1 MIRFFLFAVINVLAA
16 QLFAQSQINVNNIEI
31 VRDNYGVPHIFTK
44 TDAEAVYGLAW
55 AQCEDNFNI
64 MQESFA
70 AANGLSG
77 RLIGPNGAAL
87 DFLHQVFE
95 IDEFVESRYKQDIT
109 PEIET
114 MLYAYASALN
124 KYAETHPDEVKT
136 KKLFPISPKKVIAGH
151 TLQTLLLHN
160 SLMELGK
167 IMTKS
172 FEYDALKDK
181 VLGGSNAIAFN
192 KNITTDGKSYLIGN
206 PHQPVND
213 MGNFWE
219 ASVHSEEGYEMYGV
233 TFSIGGLFLV
243 IGANRNLGWSHTTN
257 YQNTADIFK
266 LKMHPS
272 NKNRYEYDGEWV
284 DLEQKKIKLKVKIGP
299 LVIPVSRK
307 YYKSI
312 YGPVFKKKS
321 GYYAYKTVGFHNLK
335 MVEQWYKMGSAK
347 NFGEFKTALNIQGL
361 AYQTITYADKENN
374 IYHLSNFIHPYRNE
388 DFEWTNVLEGNT
400 SKNNWNLNKYYPV
413 TALPQVENPKC
424 GYVYNCNNTVFKM
437 TGPGENPK
445 PKDFPKSFGLL
456 TSNNLRANTFEKL
469 IKNYETISFEEARK
483 IREDVTI
490 DKHNLSFRN
499 CMNCDDISSI
509 LLKNTKLK
517 PLKETF
523 DKWNGSFDVKNKQ
536 AAAMVISNFYMEE
549 YVKEEN
555 GNVDKDIP
563 MEELEKAMLKAQ
575 KFLLK
580 HYGTLEVELGKV
592 QKAVRADVE
601 LPMYGGINTLANCH
615 VKLHKKGKVKIEGG
629 DSFIMYAKY
638 NEDGLEEL
646 QTINAFGN
654 SMKEESPHHNSQ
666 AVMYVNMQTKK
677 AELDSQKLKAVGEI
691 YHPQ

>member
-1 MIRFFLFAVINVLAA
+1 LICSIFFV
-16 QLFAQSQINVNNIEI
+16 QLFAQPKINVDNIEI
-31 VRDNYGVPHIFTK
+31 VRDDYGVPHIFTK
-44 TDAEAVYGLAW
+44 TDAEAVYGIAW

-64 MQESFA
+64 MQDSFA

-77 RLIGPNGAAL
+77 RLIGPKGAAL

-95 IDEFVESRYKQDIT
+95 IDAFVESRYEKDIT
-109 PEIET
+109 PEIEA
-114 MLYAYASALN
+114 MLYAYAAAVN
-124 KYAETHPDEVKT
+124 KYAETHPDEVKN
-136 KKLFPISPKKVIAGH
+136 KKLFPTTPKKIVAGH

-167 IMTKS
+167 IMTKR

-181 VLGGSNAIAFN
+181 ILGGSNAMAFN
-192 KNITTDGKSYLIGN
+192 KNITADGKSYLIGN
-206 PHQPVND
+206 PHQPVDD

-243 IGANRNLGWSHTTN
+243 IGTNRNLGWSHTTN
-257 YQNTADIFK
+257 YQNTSDIFK
-266 LKMHPS
+266 LKMHPTK
-272 NKNRYEYDGEWV
+272 KNRYEYDGKWV

-299 LVIPVSRK
+299 LVIPVSKK
-307 YYKSI
+307 YYKSK

-321 GYYAYKTVGFHNLK
+321 GYYAYKTVCFHNLK
-335 MVEQWYKMGSAK
+335 VIEQWYKMGAAK
-347 NFGEFKTALNIQGL
+347 NFGEFKAALDIQGL
-361 AYQTITYADKENN
+361 PYQTITYADRESN
-374 IYHLSNFIHPYRNE
+374 IFHLSNFIHPYRNE

-400 SKNNWNLNKYYPV
+400 SKNNWNLNKYYPIA
-413 TALPQVENPKC
+413 ALPQIENPKC

-437 TGPGENPK
+437 TAPGENLK
-445 PKDFPKSFGLL
+445 PEDFPKSFGLL
-456 TSNNLRANTFEKL
+456 TSNSLRANTFEKL
-469 IKNYETISFEEARK
+469 IKDYETISFEQARK

-490 DKHNLSFRN
+490 DKYNLSFRN
-499 CMNCDDISSI
+499 CMNCSDISGI
-509 LLKNTKLK
+509 LQKNTKLK
-517 PLKETF
+517 PLKAVFE
-523 DKWNGSFDVKNKQ
+523 KWNGSFDVNNK
-536 AAAMVISNFYMEE
+536 AAAVMAISNFYLEE

-563 MEELEKAMLKAQ
+563 AEELEKAMLKAQ
-575 KFLLK
+575 KFLFR

-615 VKLHKKGKVKIEGG
+615 LKPHKKGKMKIEGG

-654 SMKEESPHHNSQ
+654 SMKEESPHHTNQ
-666 AVMYVNMQTKK
+666 TEMYVNMQTKK
-677 AELDSQKLKAVGEI
+677 AELDNKKLKSSSGEA